1 MKKPIKIE
9 ISHRTIVFT
18 VVLLL
23 VVWLLYSIREII
35 LGFFISLLIMS
46 ILNPTVTKFSRY
58 KIPRPMSVFIVYLMM
73 LSFAGIVIALLIP
86 PLITQS
92 SNFVANAPKYLD
104 SIGVFGPYTEHVLGQ
119 LFAQIGIL
127 PGRLAKLTLSV
138 LSNVLAV
145 VTVLVFSFYL
155 LVYRDKLYKQ
165 LGYFLGSRRKKEA
178 VKVLDLLEKKLG
190 GWFRAQLF
198 LMFMIWISTYLG
210 LLILGIPYALPLSIL
225 AGLLEIVPNIGPV
238 IAAIPAV
245 IIGFGISPIM
255 GVATLA
261 LGFLIQQAENYLLTP
276 KIMEKTVGVNPI
288 VTLLAMAIGFKLA
301 GIIGILI
308 SIPCVVS
315 IYALSEEYAP
325 FVKSRNN
332 DDINDDEEEYID
344 EMIEK

>member
-1 MKKPIKIE
+1 MEKPIKIE

-46 ILNPTVTKFSRY
+46 ILNPTVTKLSRY
-58 KIPRPMSVFIVYLMM
+58 KIPRLMSVFMVYLMM
-73 LSFAGIVIALLIP
+73 LSLTGIVIALLIP
-86 PLITQS
+86 PLIIQS

-119 LFAQIGIL
+119 IFAQIGIL
-127 PGRLAKLTLSV
+127 PGKLAKLTLSV
-138 LSNVLAV
+138 FSNVLAV
-145 VTVLVFSFYL
+145 ATVLVFSFYL
-155 LVYRDKLYKQ
+155 LVYRDKLYKR
-165 LGYFLGSRRKKEA
+165 LGYFLGSKREKEA
-178 VKVLDLLEKKLG
+178 VRVLDLLEKKLG
-190 GWFRAQLF
+190 GWFRARLF
-198 LMFMIWISTYLG
+198 SMFIIWITTYLG

-238 IAAIPAV
+238 VAAIPAI
-245 IIGFGISPIM
+245 IIGFGISSMM

-261 LGFLIQQAENYLLTP
+261 LAFLIQQAESYLLTP

-301 GIIGILI
+301 GIVGILI
-308 SIPCVVS
+308 SIPCVVLA
-315 IYALSEEYAP
+315 YALFEEYTP
-325 FVKSRNN
+325 FVKNGN
-332 DDINDDEEEYID
+332 DDNIDDDDEEYID